1 MEHTG
6 EGPLSSAGAPRS
18 VLMVIDVQ
26 QGLFGKSTPRIPHN
40 WVTTAQKRRAIQAHP
55 AHAT

>member
-1 MEHTG
+1 
-6 EGPLSSAGAPRS
+6 
-18 VLMVIDVQ
+18 MVIDVQ